1 MTAKICLT
9 SRNDLVLQQK
19 IKERSQSDMQEKKER
34 TGNNLIQAIKKAEH
48 HKKS

>member
-19 IKERSQSDMQEKKER
+19 IKERFQSDQDVHR
-34 TGNNLIQAIKKAEH
+34 RPSTLSITGPT
-48 HKKS
+48 